1 MTSTH
6 GGGSPA
12 KSNTGSPSRTMTAAT
27 SSTQQMI
34 AFKEPTYP
42 KFIGRLQRTN
52 KRKPGKPPVDFAKG
66 GSDFRTPH
74 SSSTIGRQVV
84 YESASS
90 IRFGDASRF
99 DKSDSIGIGPAGLG
113 QVSSM
118 RKQVISKRRS
128 AGSMTF
134 GTSIRDDELKQY
146 SLYTSMRR

>member
-1 MTSTH
+1 MI
-6 GGGSPA
+6 G
-12 KSNTGSPSRTMTAAT
+12 T

-34 AFKEPTYP
+34 AFKEPAYP
-42 KFIGRLQRTN
+42 KFVGRLQRTN
-52 KRKPGKPPVDFAKG
+52 KRKPGKAPVDFAKG

-74 SSSTIGRQVV
+74 NTSTIGRQIV

-99 DKSDSIGIGPAGLG
+99 DKSDSIGVGPAGLG
-113 QVSSM
+113 QVSCM
-118 RKQVISKRRS
+118 RKQVISQRRS